1 LALNLILARKRAIAI
16 IPLKLNGLIR
26 GLKDRRVIEKCERGF
41 KTHLV
46 LGFGFLAF
54 ITVNGSRNDFLG
66 NNVIKVDVILLKT
79 LLFIV
84 HVIKE
89 RKLGKLFL
97 FFSHL
102 SICCF
107 SHFSYHS

>member
-1 LALNLILARKRAIAI
+1 MALDFFLARNRAIAF

-26 GLKDRRVIEKCERGF
+26 GLKDRCIIEKCERDF
-41 KTHLV
+41 ETHLV
-46 LGFGFLAF
+46 LGFSFLRF
-54 ITVNGSRNDFLG
+54 LTVNGSRNDFLG
-66 NNVIKVDVILLKT
+66 NNVIKVGVILLKP

-97 FFSHL
+97 
-102 SICCF
+102 
-107 SHFSYHS
+107 